1 MFNFERQRGAAGAL
15 LTNLN
20 AADIHLKYLRPI
32 KVPTV
37 ASNYPQ
43 IKDRLTI
50 LPKEFI
56 LIHKIIY
63 LCLKTGPYT
72 DYRVIVKAFTTK
84 NEGEPSDQIAQRT
97 DVGGPSAPAI
107 VNLTCHSQESITIR
121 WRRPYEFYNTI
132 DFYIIKTRLAGQD
145 THRDIRINASAKEL
159 ETAVS

>member
-1 MFNFERQRGAAGAL
+1 
-15 LTNLN
+15 
-20 AADIHLKYLRPI
+20 
-32 KVPTV
+32 
-37 ASNYPQ
+37 
-43 IKDRLTI
+43 
-50 LPKEFI
+50 
-56 LIHKIIY
+56 
-63 LCLKTGPYT
+63 
-72 DYRVIVKAFTTK
+72 VIVKAFTTK

-159 ETAVS
+159 ETAVGSSILKCITYINKDLIFFKNY